1 MILPARL
8 ADPPLDPSADEG
20 RSMLR
25 RELLRPE
32 YNDQALVSRFVAWLR
47 DRIIQG
53 VDAASGSPPLTTL
66 AAMVVFVLLVVGLGW
81 LLSRARLTSR
91 APGEDAPAL
100 SDDGLTA
107 AELRARA
114 ETAFTEGRYA
124 EALVDGFR
132 ALALRQIERGRI
144 EDVPGA
150 TARELA
156 DAMGTS
162 SPALAER
169 VAGVGRVFDLV
180 LYGDRPASLDQARAV
195 LTLDDELTDVR

>member
-1 MILPARL
+1 VILPARP

-20 RSMLR
+20 RSLLR

-32 YNDQALVSRFVAWLR
+32 YNDQALVSRFVDWLR

-66 AAMVVFVLLVVGLGW
+66 AAMVILVLLTVGLGW

-91 APGEDAPAL
+91 APGEGAPAL
-100 SDDGLTA
+100 TDDGLTA
-107 AELRARA
+107 AQLRARA
-114 ETAFTEGRYA
+114 DTAFTQGRYA

-132 ALALRQIERGRI
+132 ALALGQIERGRI

-156 DAMGTS
+156 DAMGTW
-162 SPALAER
+162 SPARADR
-169 VAGVGRVFDLV
+169 FDSVGRAFDLV
-180 LYGDRPASLDQARAV
+180 LYGDRPATGEQARVV
-195 LTLDDELTDVR
+195 LNLDNEVTGIR